1 MNTADD
7 ECALA
12 EKLLRTFHLSV
23 PERATFSG
31 GRMRLSTL
39 VTAAERYLASGRCL
53 PEGWTPESEF
63 DGVVIELRGDG
74 YWLHERAE
82 VAIMRFSPLFSERAD
97 NLREAVRYYLNYYI
111 QCVGGLDGI
120 PIAWDE

>member
-7 ECALA
+7 ECDLA
-12 EKLLRTFHLSV
+12 EKLLRTLHLSV
-23 PERATFSG
+23 PERATLSG
-31 GRMRLSTL
+31 GRMRFSTL
-39 VTAAERYLASGRCL
+39 VAAAERYLASGHCL

-74 YWLHERAE
+74 YWLHERFE
-82 VAIMRFSPLFSERAD
+82 FSMNRFSPLQSHRAES
-97 NLREAVRYYLNYYI
+97 LREAVRYYLTRFGN
-111 QCVGGLDGI
+111 GAGLDGI